1 MSVGSWL
8 MTRAPLLTALAGIL
22 ALVAC
27 DSVLSGGEPTDA
39 AADRPQQT
47 DQAAPGAD
55 GGDGSVTPGDGGT
68 PSPDGPL
75 PAGDGPQPDSKPPQP
90 DSKPPTPDSKPK
102 ADTKPTPDAA
112 PPAPDA
118 APPTPDA
125 ALPVDASSP
134 TTDGPTSPCGSKCCT
149 QPLPAAAQLVDTS
162 SPKSVVGTG
171 AAASCTH
178 AALSAAI
185 AQGGIITFNCGSAPK
200 TISITATLNIPTD
213 RDTVIDGGG
222 LVTLDGGGSVRILRW
237 NSPGWMTNTHV
248 LTLQRL
254 SLVNGKATPTQAIP
268 ACPAPCSQG
277 WTDGQGG
284 AVFMR
289 DGELRVINST
299 FTGNQAAPLGPDT
312 GGGAIYVFGGQPL
325 TISGCVFKNNQASNA
340 GAVGTLFAKDSIY
353 NSLFDGNKAIGNGAN
368 NVDPSQCSCSSSGQI
383 GSGGNGGAIYSD
395 GVGLDVSICG
405 TTITNNTANEFGAA
419 IFFTSNDQSNKG
431 TLSIRDS
438 TLSNN
443 VGNGIWQAAPG
454 ISTNASFPTPINT
467 TITP

>member
-1 MSVGSWL
+1 MR
-8 MTRAPLLTALAGIL
+8 RAPLMALAGIL
-22 ALVAC
+22 SLAAC

-39 AADRPQQT
+39 GADQPQQM
-47 DQAAPGAD
+47 DGAVPGAD
-55 GGDGSVTPGDGGT
+55 AGDGPVTPGDTVT
-68 PSPDGPL
+68 PNPDGPL
-75 PAGDGPQPDSKPPQP
+75 PTGDGPQPDSKPPQP
-90 DSKPPTPDSKPK
+90 DSKPK
-102 ADTKPTPDAA
+102 ADTKPTPDA
-112 PPAPDA
+112 PPTPDA
-118 APPTPDA
+118 APPTPDGPQ
-125 ALPVDASSP
+125 PVDASTP
-134 TTDGPTSPCGSKCCT
+134 TSDGPTSPCGSKCCT
-149 QPLPAAAQLVDTS
+149 QPLPAAAKLVNTS

-171 AAASCTH
+171 TAASCTH

-185 AQGGIITFNCGSAPK
+185 AQGGIITFNCGAAPK
-200 TISITATLNIPTD
+200 TITVSTTLDVPTD
-213 RDTVIDGGG
+213 RDTVIDGGH

-254 SLVNGKATPTQAIP
+254 SLKNGKATPTQAIP
-268 ACPAPCSQG
+268 PCPAPCSQG
-277 WTDGQGG
+277 WIDGQGG
-284 AVFMR
+284 AVYMR
-289 DGELRVINST
+289 DGELRVVDST

-312 GGGAIYVFGGQPL
+312 GGGAIYVLGGQPL

-340 GAVGTLFAKDSIY
+340 GAVGTLFAEDNIY
-353 NSLFDGNKAIGNGAN
+353 NSLFDGNKAVGNGAN

-395 GVGLDVSICG
+395 GVALDVSICG
-405 TTITNNTANEFGAA
+405 TTIINNTANEFGAA

-431 TLSIRDS
+431 TLGIRDS

>member
-1 MSVGSWL
+1 MR
-8 MTRAPLLTALAGIL
+8 RAPLLMALAGVL
-22 ALVAC
+22 TLTGC
-27 DSVLSGGEPTDA
+27 DSVLSGGEPTDGG
-39 AADRPQQT
+39 ADRPQQT
-47 DQAAPGAD
+47 DQAGPGPD
-55 GGDGSVTPGDGGT
+55 GGDGPVSPGDAVT
-68 PSPDGPL
+68 PSPDSPI
-75 PAGDGPQPDSKPPQP
+75 PSGDGPQP
-90 DSKPPTPDSKPK
+90 DSKPPTPDSKPPK

-112 PPAPDA
+112 PP
-118 APPTPDA
+118 TPDA
-125 ALPVDASSP
+125 PQPVDAATP
-134 TTDGPTSPCGSKCCT
+134 TGDGPTSPCGSKCCT
-149 QPLPAAAQLVDTS
+149 QPLPAEAKLVNTS

-171 AAASCTH
+171 TAASCTH

-185 AQGGIITFNCGSAPK
+185 AQGGIITFNCGAAPV
-200 TISITATLNIPTD
+200 TISVSATLNVPTNQ
-213 RDTVIDGGG
+213 DTVIDGGN

-254 SLVNGKATPTQAIP
+254 SFINGKATPTQAIP
-268 ACPAPCSQG
+268 VCPSPCSQG

-289 DGELRVINST
+289 DGELRVIDST
-299 FTGNQAAPLGPDT
+299 FTGNQAAALGPDT

-340 GAVGTLFAKDSIY
+340 GAVGTLFAEDNIY
-353 NSLFDGNKAIGNGAN
+353 NSLFDGNKAVGNGAN

-395 GVGLDVSICG
+395 GVGLDVNICG

-419 IFFTSNDQSNKG
+419 IFFTSNDPGNKG
-431 TLSIRDS
+431 TLNIRDS

-443 VGNGIWQAAPG
+443 TGNGIWQAAPG

-467 TITP
+467 TILP